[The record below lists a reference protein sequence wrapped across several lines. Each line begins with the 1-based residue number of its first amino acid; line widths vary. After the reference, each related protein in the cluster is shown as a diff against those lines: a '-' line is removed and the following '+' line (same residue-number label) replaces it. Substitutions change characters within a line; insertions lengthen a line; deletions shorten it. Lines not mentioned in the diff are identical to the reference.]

1 MYNQSAITYGSY
13 VTLSLSGF
21 PEIHLYSDGFM
32 EDFSIRSFHNLHGN
46 LFHDFQN
53 AVFRVLPVM
62 SYKWSEELLTI
73 ISQGD
78 I

>member
-1 MYNQSAITYGSY
+1 
-13 VTLSLSGF
+13 
-21 PEIHLYSDGFM
+21 M

-62 SYKWSEELLTI
+62 SYKWSDELLNIVTEGEI
-73 ISQGD
+73 ANPDG
-78 I
+78 